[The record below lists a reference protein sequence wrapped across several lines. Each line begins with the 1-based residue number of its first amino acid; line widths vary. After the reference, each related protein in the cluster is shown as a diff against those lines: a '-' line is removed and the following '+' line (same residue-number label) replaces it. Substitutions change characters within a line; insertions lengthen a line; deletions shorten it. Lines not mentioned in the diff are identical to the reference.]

1 MSNVADDSEAS
12 NPTLNPD
19 LETYSITNTENP
31 GAVLVT
37 TLFNGNNYL
46 TWSKSM
52 MIALCAKDKLS
63 FIDGTCAQPTEDR
76 ILLARWKRADSMV
89 KSWIL
94 NSMVKELSDA
104 FLSFSTA
111 KELWEELRERFG
123 EANGP
128 LLYQIEREIS
138 SFKQGN
144 LTISSYYT
152 KLKKLWDDLASLN
165 PTPTCTCE
173 AAKAITMKENTHIL
187 VQFLMGL
194 NDDYEHVVNQVLLM
208 EPLPMAKSSKLQPRQ
223 HSKHSYDG
231 TTNQLQP

>member
-1 MSNVADDSEAS
+1 MDEDSEVS
-12 NPTLNPD
+12 NPTHNPD

-37 TLFNGNNYL
+37 ALFNGNNYL
-46 TWSKSM
+46 TWSKAM

-63 FIDGTCAQPTEDR
+63 FIYGTCTQPMEDR
-76 ILLARWKRADSMV
+76 ALQSRWKSADSMV

-144 LTISSYYT
+144 LTISAYYT

-165 PTPTCTCE
+165 PIPTCTCD
-173 AAKAITMKENTHIL
+173 AARAISVKDNTHRL

-194 NDDYEHVVNQVLLM
+194 NEDYEHVVNQVLLM
-208 EPLPMAKSSKLQPRQ
+208 EPLPMVNKAFAMM
-223 HSKHSYDG
+223 
-231 TTNQLQP
+231 